1 VIFLYHGVVPERVPS
16 DLWRGGQAIPR
27 EDLEEHVAWL
37 ARRRRILPLAE
48 YLERDASDPEAAK
61 AVALTFDDGLRSS
74 VANAVPVLRKYGA
87 PATFFVTTVHVESRE
102 PLWFSYLNALC
113 FEGIHDS
120 VEVEREVWPLRSF
133 TERRRARRALGEL
146 ARASGDPVTWARGLA
161 HRKPLPSE
169 VAARYEGVTPEEL
182 RAVAA
187 SELFE
192 VGSHT
197 LTHPFLTRLTGEA
210 QGVEIA
216 GSRRRLAE
224 LSAREVRFFAYPA
237 GDYDGLTLR
246 LVREAGYE
254 AGFATIARGLA
265 SNGRFEIERVGIY
278 SPSVLKLRLKAMGA
292 ARVARRLGMR
302 VG

>member
-1 VIFLYHGVVPERVPS
+1 MIFLYHGVVPERAPS
-16 DLWRGGQAIPR
+16 DLWRAGQAIPR

-48 YLERDASDPEAAK
+48 YLDRNAGDPESEK
-61 AVALTFDDGLRSS
+61 TVALTFDDGLRSS
-74 VANAVPVLRKYGA
+74 FTQAVPILRKYGA

-102 PLWFSYLNALC
+102 LLWFAYLNALC
-113 FEGIHDS
+113 FEGVFGS
-120 VEVEREVWPLRSF
+120 VEVDGGTWLLRSLG
-133 TERRRARRALGEL
+133 ERLRARRALGEM
-146 ARASGDPVTWARGLA
+146 ARASGDPVSWVRGLA
-161 HRKPLPSE
+161 GRRPLPSE
-169 VAARYEGVTPEEL
+169 VASRYEGIPPEEL

-197 LTHPFLTRLTGEA
+197 VTHPFLTQLTREA

-224 LSAREVRFFAYPA
+224 LCAREVRFFAYPA
-237 GDYDGLTLR
+237 GDYDERTLS

-254 AGFATIARGLA
+254 AGFATIARGLE
-265 SNGRFEIERVGIY
+265 SDGRFEIERVGVY
-278 SPSVLKLRLKAMGA
+278 GPSILKLRLKAMGA
-292 ARVARRLGMR
+292 AGVGRRLGMR

>member
-1 VIFLYHGVVPERVPS
+1 MIFLYHGVVPERAPS
-16 DLWRGGQAIPR
+16 DLWRAGQAIPR
-27 EDLEEHVAWL
+27 EDLERHVAWL
-37 ARRRRILPLAE
+37 ARRRRILPLAQ

-74 VANAVPVLRKYGA
+74 VSNAVTVLRKHGA

-113 FEGIHDS
+113 FEGIYDS
-120 VEVEREVWPLRSF
+120 VEVEREVWPLGSF
-133 TERRRARRALGEL
+133 TERRRARRALGEN
-146 ARASGDPVTWARGLA
+146 ARASGDPVTWARDLA
-161 HRKPLPSE
+161 SRKPLPSE

-182 RAVAA
+182 RAIAA

-197 LTHPFLTRLTGEA
+197 LTHPFLSQLTQET
-210 QGVEIA
+210 QGAEIE

-224 LSAREVRFFAYPA
+224 LCARQVRFFAYPA
-237 GDYDGLTLR
+237 GDYDERTVR
-246 LVREAGYE
+246 LVQEAGYE
-254 AGFATIARGLA
+254 AGFATIAKRLKP
-265 SNGRFEIERVGIY
+265 NGCFEIERVGIY
-278 SPSVLKLRLKAMGA
+278 SPSILKLRLKAMGA
-292 ARVARRLGMR
+292 ARVARRLGLR